1 MKKRFR
7 VITTGAGLEDSLNRL
22 YMEGYTFLTATDTA
36 VIMECVHVTDTD
48 MRRQSDFEE
57 VMRSR
62 RG

>member
-36 VIMECVHVTDTD
+36 VIMENVQVQEYD
-48 MRRQSDFEE
+48 MRRSMEAAN
-57 VMRSR
+57 
-62 RG
+62 GK